1 METLKHQIKAVLTAK
16 FDKRGVTVADLKSSH
31 RELFGRKLEDVS
43 ILNVCSKIYGPLL
56 FKYVFFLQN
65 NDANF

>member
-16 FDKRGVTVADLKSSH
+16 FDKRGVTVVDLKSSY

-43 ILNVCSKIYGPLL
+43 ILNMCSKIYGPLP
-56 FKYVFFLQN
+56 FTCVFLQN